1 MLVSTGK
8 FPVTPERILG
18 EGRRPADDPKA
29 RRPDVDVSRA
39 RIACCTSGIPM
50 ETDPGVA
57 PMGLLRVFLCTQINK
72 KKEHTMKAQK
82 QIISYRRRCN
92 LIGQGT
98 GLSHY
103 ILLTPSAET
112 TAKDNTK

>member
-1 MLVSTGK
+1 MLMFLAHVLLAVHLG
-8 FPVTPERILG
+8 FPWKQNPEWLPWG
-18 EGRRPADDPKA
+18 
-29 RRPDVDVSRA
+29 
-39 RIACCTSGIPM
+39 CSGF
-50 ETDPGVA
+50 
-57 PMGLLRVFLCTQINK
+57 FLCTQINK

-112 TAKDNTK
+112 TAKDNAK

>member
-1 MLVSTGK
+1 
-8 FPVTPERILG
+8 
-18 EGRRPADDPKA
+18 
-29 RRPDVDVSRA
+29 
-39 RIACCTSGIPM
+39 
-50 ETDPGVA
+50 
-57 PMGLLRVFLCTQINK
+57 MGLLRVFFMHADQQ

-112 TAKDNTK
+112 TAKDTSK